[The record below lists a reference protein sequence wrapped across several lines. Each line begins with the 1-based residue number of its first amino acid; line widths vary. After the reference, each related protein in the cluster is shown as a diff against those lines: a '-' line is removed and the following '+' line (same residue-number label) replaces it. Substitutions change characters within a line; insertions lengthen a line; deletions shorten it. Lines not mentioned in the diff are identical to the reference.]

1 MNTLALRYAVEVNKT
16 RSITKAA
23 QNLYMGQP
31 NLSRAI
37 RDLENDLGI
46 TIFERTTKGV
56 IPTEKGRL
64 FLERA
69 QIILTQLDDLE
80 SLYKSDDADY
90 SSLNVALP
98 RVTYASYAFTRFLN
112 TLDHTRNMNIHFK
125 EEAPMDAV
133 RDVGRGDMD
142 FAIIRYQEPYAGFFR
157 NLTEEMNLISEPLL
171 RFHQLAM
178 MSRTHELADRTEVT
192 PEELSRC
199 IEIVHG
205 DYQVPALALADFPAV
220 LSPTA
225 AHSQKIYVY
234 DRGSQYEVLKNVAGS
249 YMWVSPVP
257 AQSLEENAMVTLP
270 CRAFNTPSCDVIIYL
285 RGKKLSPTAL
295 KCIRFMKDFCRQ
307 FETSISE

>member
-56 IPTEKGRL
+56 LPTEKGRL

-69 QIILTQLDDLE
+69 QAILSQLDDLE
-80 SLYKSDDADY
+80 SMYKSDIADFAH
-90 SSLNVALP
+90 LNVALP

-112 TLDHTRNMNIHFK
+112 TLDHSRSMNIHFK

-157 NLTEEMNLISEPLL
+157 NLAEEMNLVSEPLL
-171 RFHQLAM
+171 RFRQLAM
-178 MSRTHELADRTEVT
+178 MSRSHALAGQDEVT

-199 IEIVHG
+199 IEVVHG

-225 AHSQKIYVY
+225 SHSQKIYVY

-249 YMWVSPVP
+249 YMWVSPGP
-257 AQSLEENAMVTLP
+257 ADALEENAMVTLP
-270 CRAFNTPSCDVIIYL
+270 CRSFDTLSCDVIIYL
-285 RGKKLSPTAL
+285 RGKKLSPVAH
-295 KCIRFMKDFCRQ
+295 CCVEFMKNFCRQ
-307 FETSISE
+307 FESQISE